1 MGTATG
7 PLMGQ
12 GSTTDTR
19 APKRYRLVRIIDEEE
34 EEEEEEASTL
44 VCRPRSCPDVTP
56 SDAGRV
62 AEDPPAAHVE
72 QA

>member
-19 APKRYRLVRIIDEEE
+19 APKRYRLVRIVDEEE
-34 EEEEEEASTL
+34 EEGASTL